1 MDWKQSLAGVGIAL
15 AKGPPE
21 SVDAGSGFSF
31 SVRIV
36 WPAGTRTDHA
46 IYLISEGERKI
57 EEGTI
62 PEPAPDGNIDFNL
75 RAPEEIGKYR
85 WDLIVSSAP
94 ERGSGPIEGRLLLAF
109 ATVPHSTSL
118 AVWDIPSPVIRGA
131 RFEIKI
137 GGKCSAS
144 CRLAGSTLVVRDEAG
159 RVVGKAALGDETLP
173 ETTGLYWTSLALR
186 APNRLKL
193 NAWSASFSPSGLKPA
208 HAETISGF
216 SFVTVAKPEHAVFVK
231 VLNKETKAPIANAQV
246 RLGLYRAVT
255 NAKGAARVNVAS
267 GDYPL
272 VVTRAGY
279 EMPEQNIHVSKD
291 VRVRVT
297 AQELPEED
305 PFALWTA

>member
-1 MDWKQSLAGVGIAL
+1 MDCKQSPAGIGITL

-21 SVDAGSGFSF
+21 SVDAGSSFSF
-31 SVRIV
+31 SARIV
-36 WPAGTRTDHA
+36 WPAGTRADRA
-46 IYLISEGERKI
+46 IYSISEGEQKI
-57 EEGTI
+57 EEGAI

-75 RAPEEIGKYR
+75 RAPEEIGQYC
-85 WDLIVSSAP
+85 WELIVSSAP
-94 ERGSGPIEGRLLLAF
+94 EQASKPIKGRLLLSF

-144 CRLAGSTLVVRDEAG
+144 CRLAGSTVVVRDEAG
-159 RVVGKAALGDETLP
+159 KVVGNAVLGDEALQ

-193 NAWSASFSPSGLKPA
+193 NAWTACFSPSGVKPA
-208 HAETISGF
+208 HAETISRF

-231 VLNKETKAPIANAQV
+231 VLNKATKAPIANAQV

-255 NAKGAARVNVAS
+255 NERGAARINVTS

-272 VVTRAGY
+272 VVTRAGF

-291 VRVRVT
+291 VRVRIT
-297 AQELPEED
+297 AQALPEED

>member
-1 MDWKQSLAGVGIAL
+1 MDCKQSPVGIGVTL
-15 AKGPPE
+15 AKAPPE

-31 SVRIV
+31 SARIV
-36 WPAGTRTDHA
+36 WPAGTRVDRA
-46 IYLISEGERKI
+46 IYLICEGERKI

-62 PEPAPDGNIDFNL
+62 PELAPDGNIDFNL
-75 RAPEEIGKYR
+75 RAPEEIGQYR
-85 WDLIVSSAP
+85 WELIVLSAR
-94 ERGSGPIEGRLLLAF
+94 EKASEPIEGRLLVTF

-159 RVVGKAALGDETLP
+159 IVVRKAALGDETLP
-173 ETTGLYWTSLALR
+173 ETTGLYWTSLVLR

-193 NAWSASFSPSGLKPA
+193 NAWSACFSPRGVKLA
-208 HAETISGF
+208 HAETISRF

-231 VLNKETKAPIANAQV
+231 VLNNETKAPIANAQV

-255 NAKGAARVNVAS
+255 NESGTARINVTS

-279 EMPEQNIHVSKD
+279 EMPERNIHVSKD
-291 VRVRVT
+291 VRVSVT